1 MKYALVIFDLAGTTV
16 SDNND
21 VARILAQ
28 TLKNFGVMVTMEE
41 ANALM
46 GIPKPKAIREL
57 LTAKKQFRL
66 MDDNTVELIHQA
78 FRTSMIGFYRN
89 DPDVKE
95 TTGATEI
102 FELLKSQGLKIA
114 VDTGFDRLITDV
126 LLERMGWLRKGLV
139 DVSVT
144 TDEVCNGRPH
154 PDMIFEAMKR
164 TGITDARQVVKVGDT
179 PADLQEGAAAA
190 CGCVIGVTGGATSFD
205 VLKRYPHHFIED
217 SLRGVY
223 RRITEI

>member
-1 MKYALVIFDLAGTTV
+1 MKYALVVFDLAGTTV

-21 VARILAQ
+21 VARILTQ

-57 LTAKKQFRL
+57 LTVKKQFRL
-66 MDDNTVELIHQA
+66 LDDNTVELMHQA
-78 FRTSMIGFYRN
+78 FRTSMVEFYRN

-95 TTGATEI
+95 TNGATEI

-126 LLERMGWLRKGLV
+126 VLERMGWVRNGLV

-144 TDEVCNGRPH
+144 TDEVCNGRPY

-164 TGITDARQVVKVGDT
+164 TGITDVRQVVKVGDT

-223 RRITEI
+223 RRITEV